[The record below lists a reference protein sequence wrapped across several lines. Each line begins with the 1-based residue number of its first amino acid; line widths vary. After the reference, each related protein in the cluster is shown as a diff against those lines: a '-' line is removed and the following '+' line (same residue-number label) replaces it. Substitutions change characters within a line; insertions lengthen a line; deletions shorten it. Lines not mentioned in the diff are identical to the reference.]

1 MINSNEDDRSTMR
14 SKTFSPRPAIEAGF
28 TLIELM
34 IVVAII
40 GILASLAIAAYE
52 TYTVRAQV
60 AEGLNMAAGAKVPIV
75 DAFTNSGQA
84 PVDRVAAGMS
94 PNPADTRGQFVSQVD
109 INQGRIEIT
118 FGGTRGHQSIV
129 GRILYVTP
137 ILAAGNTVS
146 WQCGNA
152 GAPPG
157 AILPGGIA
165 HIAPTVDTR
174 YLPGECR

>member
-1 MINSNEDDRSTMR
+1 MKSNAFSSRSGSET
-14 SKTFSPRPAIEAGF
+14 GF

-40 GILASLAIAAYE
+40 GILSSLAIAAYE
-52 TYTVRAQV
+52 TYTVRAQI

-75 DAFTNSGQA
+75 DAFTESGQA

-94 PNPADTRGQFVSQVD
+94 PSPTDTRGQFVSQVD

-118 FGGTRGHQSIV
+118 FGGTRAHQSIV
-129 GRILYVTP
+129 GQILYVTP
-137 ILAAGNTVS
+137 IVSAGNTVA

-152 GAPPG
+152 TAPPG

-165 HIAPTVDTR
+165 HAAPTVDLR
-174 YLPGECR
+174 YLPSECR